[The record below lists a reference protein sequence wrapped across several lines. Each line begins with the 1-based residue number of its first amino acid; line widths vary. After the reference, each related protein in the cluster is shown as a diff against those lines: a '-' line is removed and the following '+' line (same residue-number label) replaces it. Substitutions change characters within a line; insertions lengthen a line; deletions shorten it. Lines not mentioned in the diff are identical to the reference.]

1 MLRLSLLIGIC
12 SLFAA
17 CVSSPLPLSMVY
29 GNNKGSLHVFPNKIG
44 KKVGKTCSLM
54 VGLSYLPFFIIGDN
68 SVKTAADNGGITQI
82 SLVDFEQ
89 ENFLF
94 SVYSKTCIIVY
105 GEWLENLNLVHLVNH
120 VQKSFQP

>member
-1 MLRLSLLIGIC
+1 MGKNMKKMLRLFFLIC
-12 SLFAA
+12 FALTFSA
-17 CVSSPLPLSMVY
+17 CVTSPLPLSMIY
-29 GNNKGSLHVFPNKIG
+29 GNNKGTMHVFPNKIG

-68 SVKTAADNGGITQI
+68 SVKTAADNGNITQI

-105 GEWLENLNLVHLVNH
+105 GD
-120 VQKSFQP
+120 

>member
-1 MLRLSLLIGIC
+1 MGKNMKKMLRLSLLIGIC

-105 GEWLENLNLVHLVNH
+105 GE
-120 VQKSFQP
+120 